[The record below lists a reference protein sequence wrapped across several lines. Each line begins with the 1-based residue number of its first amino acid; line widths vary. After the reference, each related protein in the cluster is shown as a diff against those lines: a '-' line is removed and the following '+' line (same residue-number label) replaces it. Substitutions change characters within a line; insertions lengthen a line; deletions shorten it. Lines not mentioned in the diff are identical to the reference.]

1 MEGIGEHFATGE
13 GVDDHTLP
21 VRGRLLASRVRGAP
35 PKFSDL
41 ASFLADIACVFAA
54 MAALLLSLAMY
65 SHLSFWMP
73 SLEAQLW
80 YVGAS
85 SPTWAWVD
93 IARNVAVVCCLLSL
107 AFECAVT
114 GTVWDVL
121 PFLPVAGVLLVV
133 MLLRQTL
140 SRDCKAYLDAEVSSR
155 AWERAEGEGGADL
168 SA

>member
-1 MEGIGEHFATGE
+1 MASFVAEPLCSE
-13 GVDDHTLP
+13 TL
-21 VRGRLLASRVRGAP
+21 GRCGRFASRYGCEQ
-35 PKFSDL
+35 
-41 ASFLADIACVFAA
+41 ADMLCISAA
-54 MAALLLSLAMY
+54 VVALVLSLAMY
-65 SHLSFWMP
+65 SHLSLWMP